1 MKRSKP
7 TFIKRRNTSSSKDT
21 ERNIPISQSL
31 PVNYCSS
38 LFPRAPRQKPIAAPK
53 MPPKMTLSG
62 VPEDFQCEYA
72 GSTKVGNMSFSL
84 RTFTGPAISASLPT
98 WGKNPFLTGNGLR
111 RRGVSSNKR
120 IAGSP
125 LNSFD
130 LEPRSLR
137 TLSMM
142 NFESKGRTSSQ
153 NVVSEGKTPLVKAL
167 EKLQINE
174 VFGSDEDEDEDDG
187 LFEMEL

>member
-1 MKRSKP
+1 MYRSNPK
-7 TFIKRRNTSSSKDT
+7 FIKRRNSSSSKKT
-21 ERNIPISQSL
+21 EQNIPVSQSL
-31 PVNYCSS
+31 PVSYFSN
-38 LFPRAPRQKPIAAPK
+38 LRPRAPRHKPIAAPK
-53 MPPKMTLSG
+53 LPPNMTLSG
-62 VPEDFQCEYA
+62 VPEDFQCEYD
-72 GSTKVGNMSFSL
+72 GSTKVENMSFSL
-84 RTFTGPAISASLPT
+84 KTFTGPAISASLPT

-125 LNSFD
+125 LNSSN

-153 NVVSEGKTPLVKAL
+153 KVLSEGKSPWVKAL
-167 EKLQINE
+167 EKNQINE
-174 VFGSDEDEDEDDG
+174 VFGSDEEEDDDE
-187 LFEMEL
+187 LFAMEL